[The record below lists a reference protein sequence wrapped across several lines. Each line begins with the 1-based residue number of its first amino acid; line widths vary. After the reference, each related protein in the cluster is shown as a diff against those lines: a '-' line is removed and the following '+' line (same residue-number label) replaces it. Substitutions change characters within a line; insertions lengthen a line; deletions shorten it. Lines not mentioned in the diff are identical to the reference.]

1 MQISYKDKR
10 VLPTVYPRREPMQD
24 KTFLQAVQDL
34 HGKLSLE
41 FQDTLC
47 HMLQYHTTV
56 TKATSDIEDENL
68 RSIVS
73 KTLIVGQLI
82 TLLSLL
88 KSIDILNE
96 AQHNEFTTYLMQTL
110 TVQSHDSY

>member
-1 MQISYKDKR
+1 
-10 VLPTVYPRREPMQD
+10 MQD

-82 TLLSLL
+82 TLLSLM
-88 KSIDILNE
+88 KSMRILNE
-96 AQHNEFTTYLMQTL
+96 AQHNEFATYLMDSL
-110 TVQSHDSY
+110 SFQSRGSN

>member
-1 MQISYKDKR
+1 
-10 VLPTVYPRREPMQD
+10 MQD

-34 HGKLSLE
+34 RGKLANE

-56 TKATSDIEDENL
+56 TTATSDIEDEKL

-73 KTLIVGQLI
+73 KTLIVGQII

-88 KSIDILNE
+88 KSMSILNE
-96 AQHNEFTTYLMQTL
+96 AQHNEFTTYLMHSL
-110 TVQSHDSY
+110 DVQSHDS